1 MKTGYAVAD
10 AMTTKPV
17 IVGSSVT
24 VRDAANIMGESG
36 VGSLLVVDTEQ
47 RVLGIVVAEDFV
59 ARATAK
65 ALDPDL
71 TPIAEIMTTAVFD
84 TRPEADI
91 YEAMVLM
98 REHDVFHLPVRDD
111 EKKLVG
117 FLTLKDILRIEPQ
130 LFEIMA
136 EMANIRPSKRSEGR
150 EGYCG
155 ECGNYAEEL
164 ERVQRKML
172 CEYCRENA

>member
-17 IVGSSVT
+17 IVGSHMT
-24 VRDAANIMGESG
+24 IRDAANVMGQSN
-36 VGSLLVVDTEQ
+36 VGSLLVVDNEE
-47 RVLGIVVAEDFV
+47 RVLGIVIAEDFV

-71 TPIAEIMTTAVFD
+71 TPIADIMTTAVFD
-84 TRPEADI
+84 TRPEVDI
-91 YEAMVLM
+91 YDAMVVM
-98 REHDVFHLPVRDD
+98 REHDIFHLPVRD
-111 EKKLVG
+111 ENEKLVG

-136 EMANIRPSKRSEGR
+136 EMADIRPTKRSNGR

-164 ERVQRKML
+164 ERVNNKML